1 MTKNSI
7 SILRSGVRIGSFSD
21 KCVVVRG
28 DFHRRKAAL
37 ESLRALESR
46 SAVSQDPGTG
56 RPWPLCVWT
65 ARVIKN
71 QLRPGLGLIAG
82 DRRKGIRR
90 MVVNM
95 GITLLSSGIM

>member
-1 MTKNSI
+1 MMVNALWCAK
-7 SILRSGVRIGSFSD
+7 
-21 KCVVVRG
+21 RG

-37 ESLRALESR
+37 EPLRAFESHY
-46 SAVSQDPGTG
+46 AVCQDPGTG
-56 RPWPLCVWT
+56 RPWPLCVWA

-71 QLRPGLGLIAG
+71 HLRPGLWLIAG